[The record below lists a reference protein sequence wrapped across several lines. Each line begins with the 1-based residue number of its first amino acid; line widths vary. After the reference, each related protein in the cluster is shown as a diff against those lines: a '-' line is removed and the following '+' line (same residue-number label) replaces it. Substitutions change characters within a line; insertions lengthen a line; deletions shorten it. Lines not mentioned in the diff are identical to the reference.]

1 MTSRDKILGRLR
13 AVPPPFADVP
23 PITERALMVPME
35 GQPLVETFVQRAKL
49 LSVDVRQPDSD
60 EEALEAILQIIGE
73 DTRVLSWDFAH
84 IPLAGL
90 NTALQTR
97 GISVADSRDADVRVG
112 ITGVD
117 SALAATGSVVVSARE
132 GRPRSVSL
140 LPYVHIV
147 VLRESQIVPHLE
159 AWIASCAEDSEA
171 FRRIGNHVV
180 ITGPSRTAD
189 IAMELVLGA
198 HGPAALHILAMKD
211 A

>member
-23 PITERALMVPME
+23 PVTQRHLMVPME
-35 GQPLVETFVQRAKL
+35 DQPLVETFVQKAKL
-49 LSVDVRQPDSD
+49 LSADVYQPDS
-60 EEALEAILQIIGE
+60 EEDALETILQIVG
-73 DTRVLSWDFAH
+73 DDKSVLAWDFAH

-90 NTALQTR
+90 PSALQTR
-97 GISVADSRDADVRVG
+97 GIAVADSRDESVRVG

-117 SALAATGSVVVSARE
+117 AALSGTGSFVVSARE
-132 GRPRSVSL
+132 GRPRTVSL

-147 VLRESQIVPHLE
+147 VLRESQILPHLD
-159 AWIASCAEDSEA
+159 AWLASCASDLES
-171 FRRIGNHVV
+171 FRSIGNHVV

-198 HGPAALHILAMKD
+198 HGPAAMHILVMK
-211 A
+211 

>member
-13 AVPPPFADVP
+13 AVPPPFAEVP
-23 PITERALMVPME
+23 PITERQIMVPME

-49 LSVDVRQPDSD
+49 LSVNVIQPDS
-60 EEALEAILQIIGE
+60 EEDALEAILQIIGG
-73 DTRVLSWDFAH
+73 DTQVLSWDFEH

-90 NTALQTR
+90 RTALQTR
-97 GISVADSRDADVRVG
+97 GIAVADSRNPDVRVG
-112 ITGVD
+112 VTGVD
-117 SALAATGSVVVSARE
+117 AALAATGSFVVSARQ

-147 VLRESQIVPHLE
+147 VLRESQVLPHFE

-198 HGPAALHILAMKD
+198 HGPAAMHILVMK
-211 A
+211 